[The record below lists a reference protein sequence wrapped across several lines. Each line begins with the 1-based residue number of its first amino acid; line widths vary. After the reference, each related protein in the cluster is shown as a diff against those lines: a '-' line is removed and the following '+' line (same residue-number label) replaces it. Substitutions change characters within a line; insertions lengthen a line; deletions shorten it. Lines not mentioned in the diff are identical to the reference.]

1 MPQNRQ
7 QELKPALPEWQQFLF
22 NFKNN
27 PLTALNPGIVNDP
40 VYQKTEELG
49 EVLYPML
56 DPNDPL
62 NQIQTA
68 AAKNPA
74 VAGILAAARLAKR
87 KKKVKAPAPT
97 TQAAPAI
104 IKKDPGEQLA
114 KKLNKNELFHASPT
128 TGIETLKIP
137 KPLPRRSDWDMGYGR
152 QSSGGIYTTT
162 GIMDP
167 RLMLHAK
174 RKVNNPNVDTTLGS
188 VYAAK
193 PKFERTFDAQKIN
206 PKMRKYL
213 EDTLRRKEGN
223 PSPIGNRQTAAGIDQ
238 ILNINSKSHRGL
250 GYPTYASDDL
260 ANVFKEADFLNSKL
274 KNYDSLFFGPRTRTS
289 RKSSG
294 DYAETDTVLSLKDL
308 DVSREIPY
316 EEMIE
321 LFERAGKYYP
331 GKY

>member
-7 QELKPALPEWQQFLF
+7 QELKPALPEWEQFLF
-22 NFKNN
+22 NFKAKGLLETVN
-27 PLTALNPGIVNDP
+27 PNIVNDP
-40 VYQKTEELG
+40 SYQKIQEIAKT
-49 EVLYPML
+49 VFPAV
-56 DPNDPL
+56 DPRDPL

-68 AAKNPA
+68 ASKDPRIG
-74 VAGILAAARLAKR
+74 GIIAAAKLLKNKKR
-87 KKKVKAPAPT
+87 KAPAV
-97 TQAAPAI
+97 
-104 IKKDPGEQLA
+104 IKKDPAEQLA

-128 TGIETLKIP
+128 TGIETLKVP

-193 PKFERTFDAQKIN
+193 PKFERTFDAQKID

-213 EDTLRRKEGN
+213 EDMLRRKEGN

-238 ILNINSKSHRGL
+238 ILNINSKSSRGL

-260 ANVFKEADFLNSKL
+260 ANVFKEVDFLNPKL

-316 EEMIE
+316 EEMIK
-321 LFERAGKYYP
+321 LFERLGKYYP